1 MEKHP
6 DGVYYHFGL
15 SEWIREKF
23 SDLSDDQVPNQADI
37 LVNIDGIPLCKSTL
51 VSPRR
56 RANVGQRDSFVR
68 ATSPRDV
75 GWRA

>member
-1 MEKHP
+1 MFELDSLAQGTQP
-6 DGVYYHFGL
+6 L
-15 SEWIREKF
+15 QPSEAGFYAI
-23 SDLSDDQVPNQADI
+23 
-37 LVNIDGIPLCKSTL
+37 TL

-75 GWRA
+75 GLRA